1 MNLVVHK
8 PDSLMLH
15 ILVFKYIA
23 NLLQKLVCYVKPKKK
38 IKTKSFAVSV
48 YGTITE

>member
-23 NLLQKLVCYVKPKKK
+23 NLLQKLVCYVKPKKRLRP
-38 IKTKSFAVSV
+38 SHLQCL
-48 YGTITE
+48 YMGQ